1 MNTSVSILAEIPEI
15 LHQSLQQYLETH
27 PGWDQ
32 DGVFTAALSFFLLNC
47 QSSERMNFE
56 EQNSCA
62 KVSLVNSF
70 GEREI
75 CTWNL
80 TFQNI

>member
-32 DGVFTAALSFFLLNC
+32 DGVFTAAISFFLLNC

-62 KVSLVNSF
+62 KVYLETLFRRS
-70 GEREI
+70 E
-75 CTWNL
+75 C
-80 TFQNI
+80 

>member
-32 DGVFTAALSFFLLNC
+32 RWCVYGRLYHFFYLI
-47 QSSERMNFE
+47 
-56 EQNSCA
+56 
-62 KVSLVNSF
+62 VNPPK
-70 GEREI
+70 G
-75 CTWNL
+75 
-80 TFQNI
+80 